1 MVITSNSY
9 AIPYVIV
16 LIILCFLS
24 TKERKEDSKVR
35 LIAFGVLLFF
45 IGLRGFI
52 YSDWISYYYF
62 FDNLPILTELQYNSL
77 YSDGYEFGFVLY
89 SSIIKTICSNYFFWV
104 FVNTLI
110 DLLVFYW
117 FFKRYSNSVIMS
129 FILFVAFMGL
139 SIEFNLYRN
148 AKAMCLFLLSIPY
161 LKERKSLPYF
171 LLNLGGCLFHLSA
184 FLFLPLYFVLHK
196 RIPKIVV
203 WTTFF
208 IVNILLFCHISIT
221 ADLLTLLS
229 PLLGI
234 EAMSDKLTHYLIQGE
249 TYGLSFGYI
258 ERTFTFIIFALL
270 YNRMAARDFNHIVF
284 YNCYFLY
291 YILFNLFIDVK
302 VFADRIP
309 LLFVFSYWILYPNM
323 LSTIYNKHNKLI
335 MTILL
340 FLLCFAKVV
349 TSNKNIMAMYD
360 NVLWGV
366 LPIEQ
371 RRDIFEYSINE
382 LL

>member
-1 MVITSNSY
+1 MAITSNSY

-16 LIILCFLS
+16 LIILWLLF
-24 TKERKEDSKVR
+24 TKERKEDDKVR
-35 LIAFGVLLFF
+35 LIAFGMLLFF

-52 YSDWISYYYF
+52 YSDWVSYYYF
-62 FDNLPILTELQYNSL
+62 FDNLPILAELQYNSL

-89 SSIIKTICSNYFFWV
+89 SSIIKTICPNYFFWV
-104 FVNTLI
+104 FVNTLL

-117 FFKRYSNSVIMS
+117 FFKKYSNSVIMS

-161 LKERKSLPYF
+161 LKGRKALPYF

-184 FLFLPLYFVLHK
+184 FLFLPLYFILHK
-196 RIPKIVV
+196 RIPKIIV
-203 WTTFF
+203 WVTFF
-208 IVNILLFCHISIT
+208 IVNILLFCHINIT
-221 ADLLTLLS
+221 TDLLTLLS

-234 EAMSDKLTHYLIQGE
+234 EAMSDKLAHYLIQGE
-249 TYGLSFGYI
+249 AYGLSFGYI

-270 YNRMAARDFNHIVF
+270 YKRMAARDTNHIVF
-284 YNCYFLY
+284 YNSYFLY

-302 VFADRIP
+302 IFADRIP

-323 LSTIYNKHNKLI
+323 LSTINNKHNRLI
-335 MTILL
+335 MMILL
-340 FLLCFAKVV
+340 FFLCFAKVV

-360 NVLWGV
+360 NILWGI

-371 RRDIFEYSINE
+371 RKYIFEYSMNE

>member
-1 MVITSNSY
+1 MAITSNFY

-16 LIILCFLS
+16 FIILLYLY
-24 TKERKEDSKVR
+24 TKERKGDEKAQ
-35 LIAFGVLLFF
+35 LLAFGVLLCF

-62 FDNLPILTELQYNSL
+62 FENLPTLTGLQYDSL

-89 SSIIKTICSNYFFWV
+89 SSIIKTVCSNYFFWV

-110 DLLVFYW
+110 DLLVIYW
-117 FFKRYSNSVIMS
+117 FFRKYSTSVVMS
-129 FILFVAFMGL
+129 FILFVTFMGL

-148 AKAMCLFLLSIPY
+148 SKAMSLFLLSIPY
-161 LKERKSLPYF
+161 LKERKALPYF

-184 FLFLPLYFVLHK
+184 FLFLPLYFLLHK
-196 RIPKIVV
+196 RIPKFVV
-203 WTTFF
+203 WVTFF
-208 IVNILLFCHISIT
+208 IVNILLFCHVSIT
-221 ADLLTLLS
+221 ADLFTLLS

-234 EAMSDKLTHYLIQGE
+234 EAMSDKLANYLIQGE
-249 TYGLSFGYI
+249 MYGLSFGYI
-258 ERTFTFIIFALL
+258 ERTVSFIVFALL
-270 YNRMAARDFNHIVF
+270 YNRMANRNANHVIF

-309 LLFVFSYWILYPNM
+309 LLFVFSYWILYANM
-323 LSTIYNKHNKLI
+323 LTSIHNKHNKLI
-335 MTILL
+335 MLVLL
-340 FLLCFAKVV
+340 LLLCFAKIV
-349 TSNKNIMAMYD
+349 TSNRNIMAMYD
-360 NVLWGV
+360 NVLWGI

-371 RRDIFEYSINE
+371 RESIFETSMDD